1 MIVNWGLNKKM
12 GHYQKK
18 PYKKHS
24 LDPYNDIDIEREY
37 LDAFN
42 DDEDYFDDQDEHDFQ
57 ETTLLN
63 EPEIVRQLRQEELE
77 GKLPLHLIDLSEEVM
92 TTMTHSSPLDNI
104 EKTDF
109 QRISPRSYEECYE
122 IAKKTLKNLYE

>member
-1 MIVNWGLNKKM
+1 M

-37 LDAFN
+37 LDALY
-42 DDEDYFDDQDEHDFQ
+42 DDEDYFDDQDEHDSK
-57 ETTLLN
+57 ETALLN

-77 GKLPLHLIDLSEEVM
+77 GTLPLHLIDLSEDAM
-92 TTMTHSSPLDNI
+92 TTMTLSSPLDSI
-104 EKTDF
+104 EKRNL
-109 QRISPRSYEECYE
+109 QRISPQSYEECFE